1 MSARLKSKPD
11 RLKPVLLRSRACHD
25 PMETHRLKSVPLCVP
40 APSYNSPEDSSIT
53 RSPTS
58 VKQMAALGSIG
69 SALVLVALKV
79 FLAVATGSLGVLS
92 EAMHSSLDLI
102 AAILTWLSVRVSDR
116 PADSGHTYG
125 HGKIESFSAFVE
137 TGLLLATSVY
147 IIVEAF
153 IRLLFKQV
161 HLQPSA
167 LAISILGLAMIIDV
181 IRSRALAKVAG
192 QYPSEA
198 LEADALHF
206 STDVWSTFVVIIGM
220 AAVWVG
226 QYTGITW
233 LRNADPIA
241 ALVVAAI
248 VIWVGSRLGKR
259 TLDGL
264 LDVAPA
270 GLQERVRTAV
280 EGLDG
285 VLSTERVRVRRA
297 GNQHFVDVTI
307 SVPRSASFE
316 QVHAISDEVERRVGE
331 IVPADVM
338 VHMEPRAAAGEH
350 LFDAIRAIAARRGLS
365 VHEISADQLDGH
377 LFIEMHLEVDEALS
391 LWEAHRRAS
400 ELEEEIRALPGVASS
415 SDREHAKVNIHIE
428 PLGTHIASVDGGRGE
443 MAGLGRAIEEYVNTL
458 RAEFHELVDCHEVHV
473 RQVEHKILVSCHCA
487 MDGSLPI
494 TQIHDVTGALED
506 RVKEH
511 FPQIARVTIH
521 PEPVEER

>member
-1 MSARLKSKPD
+1 
-11 RLKPVLLRSRACHD
+11 
-25 PMETHRLKSVPLCVP
+25 
-40 APSYNSPEDSSIT
+40 
-53 RSPTS
+53 
-58 VKQMAALGSIG
+58 MAALGSIG
-69 SALVLVALKV
+69 SALVLLALKV

-92 EAMHSSLDLI
+92 EALHSGLDLI

-125 HGKIESFSAFVE
+125 HGKVESFSAFVE

-153 IRLLFKQV
+153 MRLLFKQV

-167 LAISILGLAMIIDV
+167 LAIVILAFAMGIDIV
-181 IRSRALAKVAG
+181 RSRALSRVARE
-192 QYPSEA
+192 YPSEA

-206 STDVWSTFVVIIGM
+206 STDVWSTFVVILGM
-220 AAVWVG
+220 AAVWIG

-259 TLDGL
+259 TMDAL

-270 GLQERVRTAV
+270 GLQDRVTSAV
-280 EGLDG
+280 QGLDG
-285 VLSTERVRVRRA
+285 VLSTERVRVRKA

-316 QVHAISDEVERRVGE
+316 QVHAISDAVEQRVGE

-338 VHMEPRAAAGEH
+338 VHMEPRARANEH
-350 LFDAIRAIAARRGLS
+350 LFDAIRAAAQRRGLAI
-365 VHEISADQLDGH
+365 HELTAQELEGR
-377 LFIEMHLEVDEALS
+377 LFVELHLEVDERLS
-391 LWEAHRRAS
+391 LRDAHRIATD
-400 ELEEEIRALPGVASS
+400 LEVEIRELASGAKGGAAK
-415 SDREHAKVNIHIE
+415 HAVEVNIHIE
-428 PLGTHIASVDGGRGE
+428 PLGTEIARGARTIEE
-443 MAGLGRAIEEYVNTL
+443 MKDLGRSVENYLNSLSSEY
-458 RAEFHELVDCHEVHV
+458 HELVDCHDVHV
-473 RQVEHKILVSCHCA
+473 RQLSHKILVSCHCA
-487 MDGSLPI
+487 MSGDLPI
-494 TQIHDVTGALED
+494 TEVHDVIGALED
-506 RVKEH
+506 RVKEK
-511 FPQIARVTIH
+511 FPQISRVTIH